1 MVFDSM
7 SGLSIIIV
15 DAMILFLFLF
25 LVVRP
30 AVTAPEITS
39 WTMFMVPIFS
49 ASTKSSGGLTLRL
62 VNTILPRFDESATS
76 ECSLEES
83 GGKNLLICTSATLRY
98 DSDES
103 EIPLRIRRNGYIT
116 FNPVGSCSNDV
127 CLVSP
132 LPLGSET
139 YTQWVWY
146 GTYWKQVIQ
155 YTQPINWT
163 DSSYSFNQK
172 DAETNGA
179 TISVTT
185 KNGSVS
191 WTLYLVPTLR

>member
-1 MVFDSM
+1 MTRCK
-7 SGLSIIIV
+7 LSISL
-15 DAMILFLFLF
+15 ILFIFLF

-49 ASTKSSGGLTLRL
+49 ASTKSSGGLTLHL
-62 VNTILPRFDESATS
+62 VNKKLPRFDESATS
-76 ECSLEES
+76 ECSLEERS
-83 GGKNLLICTSATLRY
+83 GKNLLICTSATLRY
-98 DSDES
+98 DSDE
-103 EIPLRIRRNGYIT
+103 IDGPLRIRRNGHIT

-146 GTYWKQVIQ
+146 NTYWKQVVHF
-155 YTQPINWT
+155 TQPINWT

-172 DAETNGA
+172 EAETTGA
-179 TISVTT
+179 TIDVTT
-185 KNGSVS
+185 ANGSAS